1 MMKLELREIKS
12 MECNSVLQLFWRV
25 LELEQQLLDIELH
38 LNKYNGN

>member
-1 MMKLELREIKS
+1 
-12 MECNSVLQLFWRV
+12 MECNSVLHLLFWRV